1 MWGLDAPNQLAV
13 IPATFKRISFS
24 VWFDK
29 KSKAC
34 STQRDS
40 DHHILLVNL
49 GRNDTKAVQASDA
62 VGVFREHPHPKYWWQ
77 GDCAINFNHIVRQPG
92 LHRRCQLPKLT
103 LAEHS
108 SAPIVIMMN
117 LCQRGGLLVFITMVQ
132 R

>member
-62 VGVFREHPHPKYWWQ
+62 VGVFREQ
-77 GDCAINFNHIVRQPG
+77 SVISLVENFDLIAPLDVLPVHIQ
-92 LHRRCQLPKLT
+92 
-103 LAEHS
+103 S
-108 SAPIVIMMN
+108 I
-117 LCQRGGLLVFITMVQ
+117 GGKEIAQ
-132 R
+132 